1 MAMGDKPEYRPN
13 PDPTERTI
21 EQSQRETANLKEFL
35 SNKIGDLQKLIE
47 EKLIGVATQFSMRD
61 TALTAAFKAAQDAV
75 TEQNKS
81 SALAISKSEIAT
93 AESIKQ
99 LQTIFQTASQ
109 ATNDKIDDLK
119 SRMDKGEGRSKGI
132 GDGWGYLVGAVGL
145 VWGIVAT
152 IELITKH

>member
-1 MAMGDKPEYRPN
+1 MAEPRIVRPD

-21 EQSQRETANLKEFL
+21 EQSLREISNIKAFL
-35 SNKIGDLQKLIE
+35 EGQIKALQELIE
-47 EKLIGVATQFSMRD
+47 EKLRGVSTQFSMRD

-81 SALAISKSEIAT
+81 SALAISKSEVAT

-99 LQTIFQTASQ
+99 LQILFQT
-109 ATNDKIDDLK
+109 TDKAANEKINDLK
-119 SRMDKGEGRSKGI
+119 SRLDKGEGHTKGL
-132 GDGWGYLVGAVGL
+132 GDGWGYLVGAIGL

-152 IELITKH
+152 VELLTKH

>member
-1 MAMGDKPEYRPN
+1 MADQRIVRPD

-21 EQSQRETANLKEFL
+21 EQSLREIANIEKFL
-35 SNKIGDLQKLIE
+35 SGAIKALQDLIE
-47 EKLIGVATQFSMRD
+47 EKLIGVATQFLMRD
-61 TALTAAFKAAQDAV
+61 TALAAAFKAAQDAV
-75 TEQNKS
+75 TEQNKA
-81 SALAISKSEIAT
+81 SATAISKSELAT

-119 SRMDKGEGRSKGI
+119 SRMDKGEGRAKGL
-132 GDGWGYLVGAVGL
+132 GDGWGYLVGGIGV

-152 IELITKH
+152 VELVTKH